1 MVVGVALAS
10 SRILHIFHLTDQPV
24 DKAGRERR
32 RGRDKTKGRNQEEKK
47 WGGSAEKRSRE
58 EEAGR
63 REQGGQLVWLHYL
76 VHTLVLYWI
85 GTPFLRRFRNS
96 LFCETT
102 HGCHMM
108 GQ

>member
-32 RGRDKTKGRNQEEKK
+32 RGRDKPKGRNQEEKK

-58 EEAGR
+58 EGAGR
-63 REQGGQLVWLHYL
+63 REQGG
-76 VHTLVLYWI
+76 
-85 GTPFLRRFRNS
+85 
-96 LFCETT
+96 
-102 HGCHMM
+102 
-108 GQ
+108 